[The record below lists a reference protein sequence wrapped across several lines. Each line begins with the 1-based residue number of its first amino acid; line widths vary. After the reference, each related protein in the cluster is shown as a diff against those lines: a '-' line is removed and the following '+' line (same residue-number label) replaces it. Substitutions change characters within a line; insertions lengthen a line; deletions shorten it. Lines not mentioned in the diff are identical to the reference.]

1 MSTKTTFKRVALVAV
16 AALGLGLLSVAPSSA
31 VVNADSLT
39 LSAATATQTTDETK
53 TATSASVTLAFL
65 AGAALDSMSVT
76 ASLVSGPAG
85 STALPYLALAETAS
99 ATIDTK
105 TALQTAASALNAVTN
120 PNVAS
125 VVTNATG
132 AAANVSA
139 KYTVY
144 LGTSSTAAPSVA
156 GTYVVRLT
164 PANVSSGSLN
174 ATAQTL
180 TITVAAS
187 TANKATGGTAILNA
201 GETNTAVSDATVT
214 ASKAVIATPDAA
226 ATIKVTLTNAAA
238 GAAVESYTAS
248 ITGPGTIAGIALAN
262 IASSNV
268 GTGRALTVKHDNVV
282 QIFPDGNSGVATV
295 TISTASG
302 VVIGTKSIT
311 FHGDATTITAKTA
324 ALTTGTVAKVGSN
337 TGLISFTVADAAGT
351 AITTGSYYLVS
362 AAAATISNAYTACT
376 AWNSTDGF
384 VCDVTGV
391 AKGTTTVYVT
401 NRASATATTPTTEV
415 KSATV
420 SVRVGTTTPAAV
432 KVSLDKSSYAPG
444 EKATL
449 TVALTDA
456 DGNAVPSGA
465 YTGIFAAGGIA
476 SSYALSAS
484 SDTTTAT
491 GLLSS
496 VDGVKTYTLYM
507 PNTEG
512 TVDFS
517 WTTGSVTSA
526 ATAGLALANQAVA
539 GKITVDVSST
549 GSAAAIDAANEA
561 TDAANAATDA
571 ALAAADAADAATA
584 AAEDASAAVATL
596 AASVNTALAS
606 LKKQITALTKL
617 VNKLLKK

>member
-16 AALGLGLLSVAPSSA
+16 AALGLGVLSVAPSSA
-31 VVNADSLT
+31 TVNADSLVV
-39 LSAATATQTTDETK
+39 SSATATQTTAETA
-53 TATSASVTLAFL
+53 TATSATAKLTFL
-65 AGAALDSMSVT
+65 GAALDSMSVT
-76 ASLVSGPAG
+76 ASLVSGPST
-85 STALPYLALAETAS
+85 STALPYLQLAETAS

-105 TALQTAASALNAVTN
+105 TAVQWTNSAVGFGTG
-120 PNVAS
+120 PNTAS
-125 VVTNATG
+125 VVTNASG
-132 AAANVSA
+132 AVAQTSA
-139 KYTVY
+139 TWKVFLSTN
-144 LGTSSTAAPSVA
+144 GTAAPSVA

-164 PANVSSGSLN
+164 PANTSSGSLN

-180 TITVAAS
+180 TITVTAS
-187 TANKATGGTAILNA
+187 TANTATGGTAILNK

-214 ASKAVIATPDAA
+214 ASKAVLATPDAA

-268 GTGRALTVKHDNVV
+268 GTGRSLTVKHDDVV

-337 TGLISFTVADAAGT
+337 TGLISFSVADAAGT
-351 AITTGSYYLVS
+351 AITTGTYYLVS
-362 AAAATISNAYTACT
+362 AAAATISNAYTQCT
-376 AWNSTDGF
+376 AWTSTDGF

-456 DGNAVPSGA
+456 DGNAVPSGT
-465 YTGIFAAGGIA
+465 YTSIFATGGIA
-476 SSYALSAS
+476 SSYALNSS

-512 TVDFS
+512 DVKFS
-517 WTTGSVTSA
+517 WTTGSVTAA
-526 ATAGLALANQAVA
+526 ATTGLALANQAVE
-539 GKITVDVSST
+539 GSITVSVAST
-549 GSAAAIDAANEA
+549 GSAAALDAANEA

-584 AAEDASAAVATL
+584 AAEDASAAVAAL
-596 AASVNTALAS
+596 AKSVNTALNN

-617 VNKLLKK
+617 VNKLLK